1 MDIIPYRFN
10 EQVLA
15 LYQAV
20 GWTAYTEDADKLERG
35 FARSLL
41 TLAAV
46 EGDELLGLVRVVGD
60 GETVVWIQDILV
72 KPPRQRQGIG
82 KSLLRA
88 VLDRY
93 QGVRQV
99 MLMTD
104 DSPATLAFYR
114 SMGFAPMAELGCVGL
129 IKR

>member
-20 GWTAYTEDADKLERG
+20 GWTAYTEDKDKLERG

-129 IKR
+129 IKK